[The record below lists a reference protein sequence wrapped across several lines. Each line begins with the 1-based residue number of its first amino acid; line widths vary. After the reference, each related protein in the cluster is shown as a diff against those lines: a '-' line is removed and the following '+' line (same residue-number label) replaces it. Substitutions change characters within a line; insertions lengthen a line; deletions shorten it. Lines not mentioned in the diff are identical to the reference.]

1 MVMKA
6 LVLVLIHRYGSWN
19 TDEKF
24 MLRIVSCPQ
33 PPLKFL
39 EGREFT
45 IVEVNATFFFPGRFP
60 AGLRRTTFYVSFLI
74 GIE

>member
-6 LVLVLIHRYGSWN
+6 LILAFIRRYGSWN

-45 IVEVNATFFFPGRFP
+45 IVEVNAAFLFPRTIS
-60 AGLRRTTFYVSFLI
+60 RRPEAYHFLWLI
-74 GIE
+74 CCWY